1 MAQSRQLPLNVR
13 LNDDA
18 TFDNFWVAE
27 GTANAQ
33 VLTALQTLAKGR
45 LPEHFV
51 YLWGRSGSGLS
62 HQLQAACHE
71 AETSGLRS
79 QYLPLQ
85 ELKEED
91 PVGLLEGLEQLDL
104 LCLDDL
110 SQVVGNAV
118 WDEALFH
125 LYNRLRDAGNYL
137 LVSASCAPRDL
148 ATGLADLHSRLAWGI
163 VYRLEA
169 LDDREKQRALQWRAR
184 KRGMDMSDE
193 VAQFILHRSSR
204 EAGELFNCLD
214 RLDRLSLVEKRRL
227 TIPFVREVLGDH

>member
-1 MAQSRQLPLNVR
+1 MTPSRQLPLNVR

-18 TFDNFWVAE
+18 TFDNFWVGE
-27 GTANAQ
+27 GTANGQ
-33 VLTALQTLAKGR
+33 VISALQAFSTGQW
-45 LPEHFV
+45 PEHFV

-62 HQLQAACHE
+62 HLLQAACHQAE
-71 AETSGLRS
+71 ASGLRS

-85 ELKEED
+85 ELKEVD
-91 PVGLLEGLEQLDL
+91 PLVLLEGLEQLDL

-110 SQVVGNAV
+110 PQVVGLPV

-125 LYNRLRDAGNYL
+125 LYNRMREAGKYL
-137 LVSASCAPRDL
+137 LVSAVCAPRDL
-148 ATGLADLHSRLAWGI
+148 ATGLADLQSRLAWGL

-184 KRGMDMSDE
+184 KRGMEMSDE
-193 VAQFILHRSSR
+193 VAQFILNRSRR
-204 EAGELFNCLD
+204 EFRELVNSLD

-227 TIPFVREVLGDH
+227 TIPFVREVLGEG